1 MNIGRECKE
10 SNANNVFISS
20 LIGRAQRRLN
30 NEVLAV
36 NNILKRVYTLKGLE
50 FIDSSLIFSENLF

>member
-36 NNILKRVYTLKGLE
+36 NIILKRVYTLKGLG

>member
-30 NEVLAV
+30 DEVLAV
-36 NNILKRVYTLKGLE
+36 NNILKRVYTLKGLG

>member
-10 SNANNVFISS
+10 SNADNVFISS

-30 NEVLAV
+30 DKVLAV
-36 NNILKRVYTLKGLE
+36 NNILKRVYKLKGLG
-50 FIDSSLIFSENLF
+50 FIDSSLIFSENLI